1 MRVKPFNP
9 EESKMIEDQ
18 INNQRSWYSE
28 LEQRYIHL
36 FEVYEGE
43 ETERS
48 YYKKGQVLRG
58 IECGVGW
65 KEPVERLLKS
75 LDFNLKNNCYI
86 ENPDKS
92 SDKKYIKDPDAS
104 IKIFQIKQKFGDVRC
119 YAQANSKELQ
129 RHVDMCIAALEAR
142 CEYTCEGCG
151 KVGKDF
157 IRKNAHGWIHC
168 LCDDCISYNNEQLN
182 FDHYLRS
189 VELENRKLR
198 EKHEMS

>member
-1 MRVKPFNP
+1 MRVEPFNP
-9 EESKMIEDQ
+9 EEAKMIESQ
-18 INNQRSWYSE
+18 LNNQRSWYSE
-28 LEQRYIHL
+28 LEQQYIHL

-58 IECGVGW
+58 IEYGVGW

-104 IKIFQIKQKFGDVRC
+104 IKIFQIKQKFGDARC
-119 YAQANSKELQ
+119 YAQANSDKLQ
-129 RHVDMCIAALEAR
+129 RYVDMCISAFEAR
-142 CEYTCEGCG
+142 CEYTCERCG
-151 KVGKDF
+151 KVGKDM
-157 IRKNAHGWIHC
+157 IRKKDGWIHC

-189 VELENRKLR
+189 IELEKGKNN
-198 EKHEMS
+198 EMS